1 MRKYL
6 AFAGASAL
14 LLWPVVFSTP
24 YDIRLMTLAG
34 VFAIAVIGYQFI
46 FGNVGELSLAQAG
59 FFGLGAYVTG
69 ILSVKLGV
77 GFLETFALSI
87 LLPMLLAA
95 IISLPLLRLAM
106 HYYALATLGI
116 AQTLHLLSIDWVS
129 LTDGAIGLT
138 GVPLPIVFG
147 VQVPRGI
154 GLLAFVWLYVVVAAV
169 FAMQTRRG
177 MYGLG
182 CQLIRSNPMA
192 AQAVGIDPNAVR
204 FRMLLLSATFAGA
217 AGALHAHTT
226 RLASPGS
233 FEFKVTATILAMA
246 VIGGRTSVWGGIAA
260 AILLVHMPE
269 WLKGFEQAH
278 LLVTSTILLVIL
290 YVAPS
295 GFAGLVDKIWP
306 ADREDMRPEG
316 APLMKLGSSHAHT
329 IPPDT
334 SDDGAILTVKGLFKT
349 FGGIHALDD
358 VNFSLKRGSITA
370 LIGPNGS
377 GKSTFINCVTGVYR
391 PDGGQIAL
399 NGTSLVGVRPD
410 KIVKLGIARTFQNV
424 RLVDEMTVIDNV
436 AIARHAAEGV
446 TLGKAL
452 VTGRDDG
459 VLVNARGY
467 ASAVLSRFG
476 IGNLAYERCGSLA
489 HGTKRIVEIAR
500 AVSLEPNVLL
510 LDEPAAGLNETE
522 QAELARILQLLADSG
537 TTLLVVEH
545 NLTFLKSLAT
555 DMVCLDYGAVIASGA
570 PEDIYSNPCVIE
582 AYIGIGHREE
592 QAA

>member
-6 AFAGASAL
+6 AFAGVSAL

-69 ILSVKLGV
+69 ILAVKLDAV
-77 GFLETFALSI
+77 FPATFAMSM
-87 LLPMLLAA
+87 LLPVLLAA
-95 IISLPLLRLAM
+95 IISMPLLRLAT

-116 AQTLHLLSIDWVS
+116 AQTLYLLSIDWVS

-138 GVPLPIVFG
+138 GVPLPVVFAF
-147 VQVPRGI
+147 QVPRGI
-154 GLLAFVWLYVVVAAV
+154 GLLAFVWLYVGVAAV

-192 AQAVGIDPNAVR
+192 AQAIGIDPNAVR
-204 FRMLLLSATFAGA
+204 FRMLLLSAAFAGA

-226 RLASPGS
+226 RMASPGTL
-233 FEFKVTATILAMA
+233 EFKVTATILAMV

-278 LLVTSTILLVIL
+278 LLVTSTVLLVIL

-306 ADREDMRPEG
+306 ADRENMRPEG
-316 APLMKLGSSHAHT
+316 APLMKLGSSHAHA

-334 SDDGAILTVKGLFKT
+334 SASDDGAILTVKGLFKT

-391 PDGGQIAL
+391 PDGGQVAL
-399 NGTSLVGVRPD
+399 KGTSLVGVRPN
-410 KIVKLGIARTFQNV
+410 KIVKPDPSVHDAYRCSSVDARLPHCLAQRIKECALGRPRQTDGLAFESVLARTFADPSVSCPGGRGEQLAPATAY
-424 RLVDEMTVIDNV
+424 RS
-436 AIARHAAEGV
+436 V
-446 TLGKAL
+446 TLLAPGRMSQPRRDRCRISAL
-452 VTGRDDG
+452 ALRRLGSELKPTLLQV
-459 VLVNARGY
+459 
-467 ASAVLSRFG
+467 G
-476 IGNLAYERCGSLA
+476 IGLFELSDRCCRCSFRALA
-489 HGTKRIVEIAR
+489 
-500 AVSLEPNVLL
+500 
-510 LDEPAAGLNETE
+510 
-522 QAELARILQLLADSG
+522 
-537 TTLLVVEH
+537 
-545 NLTFLKSLAT
+545 
-555 DMVCLDYGAVIASGA
+555 CLI
-570 PEDIYSNPCVIE
+570 
-582 AYIGIGHREE
+582 
-592 QAA
+592 QAARRLCALTWHSCTSFGSNGWFRRSLLFGLQ